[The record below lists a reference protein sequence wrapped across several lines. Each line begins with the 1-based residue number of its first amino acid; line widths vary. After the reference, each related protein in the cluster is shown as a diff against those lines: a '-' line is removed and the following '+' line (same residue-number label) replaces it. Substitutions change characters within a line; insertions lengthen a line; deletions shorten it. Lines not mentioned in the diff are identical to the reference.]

1 MQSCQVIHPETD
13 IFDGEGNKI
22 SRVHAIPEGAAA
34 ANDEANSG
42 NGSSEPLDC
51 SGQLYVPLSAVR
63 DLRAEE
69 PDRVLTAPAVA
80 ELVHVTPG
88 TVRRWVR
95 QSELPCVLLD
105 GTKRGYGIRAS
116 DVARFLLARAARSRS

>member
-1 MQSCQVIHPETD
+1 MQSCQAIHPETD
-13 IFDGEGNKI
+13 IFDAEGNKI
-22 SRVHAIPEGAAA
+22 STVRVLPEGAAS
-34 ANDEANSG
+34 ANDEADTG
-42 NGSSEPLDC
+42 NGSSKPLDC
-51 SGQLYVPLSAVR
+51 SGQVYVPLSAVR

-69 PDRVLTAPAVA
+69 PDRVLTAPEVA

-116 DVARFLLARAARSRS
+116 DVARFLLVRAARSRS